1 MNKMEI
7 LKMAFDKAST
17 PKEAITLAKEMVA
30 FLGEREIQKIELLP
44 APITQKKQRPKYWQ
58 EQEIELLKT
67 LNKRGKT
74 VSEVAE
80 ILGRSIGSIEMAN
93 YRLNSGKWT
102 VAQKTNQQ
110 TKKIA

>member
-30 FLGEREIQKIELLP
+30 FLGERETQKIELLP

-93 YRLNSGKWT
+93 YRLNSGNWT
-102 VAQKTNQQ
+102 VAQKPSQQ

>member
-44 APITQKKQRPKYWQ
+44 APKPVDRAANSRKYWANKEIEALIDMTADNRPLAEIASALRRTESSCKSAIRRINLGIPMGRPK
-58 EQEIELLKT
+58 
-67 LNKRGKT
+67 
-74 VSEVAE
+74 
-80 ILGRSIGSIEMAN
+80 
-93 YRLNSGKWT
+93 
-102 VAQKTNQQ
+102 
-110 TKKIA
+110 